1 MNITTQVLRAR
12 EGGAV
17 KRVHTIPWIGE
28 YNVAQHTFGM
38 LVLLDLL
45 YDEHKIHDDD
55 WPYIQLTQHILWHDV
70 AERWTGDAPGGLRYF
85 DEDIRK
91 NFKLA
96 EKEVIEKF
104 NFPLKELPDWNSD
117 KAWVRSLDQLEF
129 WLACHDQRALGN
141 KNVEPYID
149 AATFGPVSKSPS
161 SHKIQTLFIA
171 KTSASA
177 ILRRWSPMIDR

>member
-1 MNITTQVLRAR
+1 MNISTQVLRAR

-28 YNVAQHTFGM
+28 YTVAQHTFGM
-38 LVLLDLL
+38 LMLLDLL
-45 YDEHKIHDDD
+45 HPAIASRIVKY
-55 WPYIQLTQHILWHDV
+55 ILWHDI

-85 DEDIRK
+85 DEDVRK

-104 NFPLKELPDWNSD
+104 EFPTVALDEDG

-129 WLACHDQRALGN
+129 WLACHDQEAMGN
-141 KNVEPYID
+141 QNVLPYIKAVD
-149 AATFGPVSKSPS
+149 DWFHENCKEIPKPIYMFWIGFKWER
-161 SHKIQTLFIA
+161 
-171 KTSASA
+171 TSQVV
-177 ILRRWSPMIDR
+177 